1 MKKVVSILLFVCFVV
16 VGKLLADATMVPQ
29 YHNGY
34 KTAAAATV
42 QNYQMVAP
50 GTFTMPTP
58 QDLSLGLE
66 NKDGSISTETTAVVD
81 NSELVDSLKERIAYL
96 EKKEQVTKVV
106 RIRDPMPKSD
116 SKSNDYTNCMLM
128 VQNTED
134 GAVNIPVIVGIQRDI
149 GD

>member
-1 MKKVVSILLFVCFVV
+1 MKKVVSILLFICFVV
-16 VGKLLADATMVPQ
+16 VGKLLADATMVPR

-42 QNYQMVAP
+42 QNYQMVVP

-66 NKDGSISTETTAVVD
+66 NKDGSISTETTTVVD

-106 RIRDPMPKSD
+106 RIRDPMPESD

-128 VQNTED
+128 IQDTED
-134 GAVNIPVIVGIQRDI
+134 GAVSIPVIVGIQRDI

>member
-16 VGKLLADATMVPQ
+16 VGKLLADATMVQ
-29 YHNGY
+29 RYHNGY
-34 KTAAAATV
+34 KTMAAATV

-106 RIRDPMPKSD
+106 RIRDPMPESD
-116 SKSNDYTNCMLM
+116 SKSNDYTNYMLM

-134 GAVNIPVIVGIQRDI
+134 GTVNIPVIVGIQRDI